1 MITID
6 KGVPVPPLR
15 TRVSKYPWPSMAV
28 GDSFFVEATPE
39 EMKSRA
45 ASLSR
50 GATAAGKKLGTQFT
64 VRKMDGGVRVWRTE

>member
-28 GDSFFVEATPE
+28 GDSFFIEATPE
-39 EMKSRA
+39 GMKARS

-64 VRKMDGGVRVWRTE
+64 VRKVEGGVRVWRVE